1 MYVWGL
7 GWIWR
12 KRVEIWSVYIL
23 SFSQKVASPTL
34 RIESVSFAAFWQLC
48 PRLDAHI
55 YILYIYIYTFT
66 VNVCIYVQIYTH
78 YIHILCIYRYIYIYI
93 CTDPGKSCTKK
104 KGQRKT
110 SREDTPVSGSLKSS
124 NVFRNDPS
132 KQILRNWILDN
143 FVVLPTFEVHLLNGL
158 PYHFLPKQCKTWILY
173 DRLQ

>member
-1 MYVWGL
+1 MYVYMY
-7 GWIWR
+7 
-12 KRVEIWSVYIL
+12 KYTHTTFTYSVYIG
-23 SFSQKVASPTL
+23 
-34 RIESVSFAAFWQLC
+34 
-48 PRLDAHI
+48 
-55 YILYIYIYTFT
+55 
-66 VNVCIYVQIYTH
+66 
-78 YIHILCIYRYIYIYI
+78 IYI